1 MKRVFGVLAFLLLSS
16 CGDVK
21 VNNGSTNAGAKSL
34 AAAGATIDTPS
45 TVTLSGGYLTLK
57 NASTAT
63 VGCKVTGGAN
73 GASTST
79 VIEES
84 SIDFQ
89 ISSTTKY
96 QAQAFT
102 TSSYMSVS
110 AVTLTIDKVGGPATV
125 LAEIRTTSSGSPTA
139 TVVGTSNSGNI
150 STLED
155 PDYGNVTM
163 SLTSTVEL
171 TGGQTYAVVLKP
183 VTGTYDGS
191 NKAAFMTTPSNAS
204 ACSGFADY
212 KNTSNSGSTWAAG
225 TLNNAKGVFN
235 VTVATHSPSGTAS
248 WIATGTANGTWNMS
262 TFTFSENPRSITTG
276 TITYDVG
283 AGNDS
288 TTPTYSNT
296 GLTKAQV
303 QALSNLSGQYFYVR
317 ANLAVTAPYY
327 DQAELGDGSISAN

>member
-1 MKRVFGVLAFLLLSS
+1 MKRVFAVLAFLSLSS
-16 CGDVK
+16 CGEVK
-21 VNNGSTNAGAKSL
+21 VNNGTTNAGSKSL
-34 AAAGATIDTPS
+34 TAAGATIDTPS
-45 TVTLSGGYLTLK
+45 TVALSGGYLALK

-63 VGCKVTGGAN
+63 VGCKIVPGVDT
-73 GASTST
+73 ASSS
-79 VIEES
+79 VAIEDTA
-84 SIDFQ
+84 IDYQ

-110 AVTLTIDKVGGPATV
+110 AVTVAIVKTGGPATV
-125 LAEIRTTSSGSPTA
+125 LAEIRSTSSGSPTA
-139 TVVGTSNSGNI
+139 PVVGTSNSGNI

-163 SLTSTVEL
+163 SLTSTTEL
-171 TGGQTYAVVLKP
+171 TGGQTYAIVVKP
-183 VTGTYDGS
+183 VTGTYDAS
-191 NKAAFMTTPSNAS
+191 NKAAFMTTPSLAS

-212 KNTSNSGSTWAAG
+212 KNSSNSGSTWAAG
-225 TLNNAKGVFN
+225 TLSSAKGVFN

-248 WIATGTANGTWNMS
+248 WIAIGTANGTWNMS
-262 TFTFSENPRSITTG
+262 TFTFSENPRTITTG

-283 AGNDS
+283 AGNDAA
-288 TTPTYSNT
+288 TPTYSNT

-317 ANLAVTAPYY
+317 ANLAVSAPYY